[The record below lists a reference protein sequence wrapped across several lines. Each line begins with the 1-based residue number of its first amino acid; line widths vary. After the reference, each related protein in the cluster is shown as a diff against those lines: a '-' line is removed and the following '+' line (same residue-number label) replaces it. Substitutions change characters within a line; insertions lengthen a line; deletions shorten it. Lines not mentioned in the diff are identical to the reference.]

1 MATSFGDELTNR
13 PRRRDDQGDEL
24 TSHPVYILDL
34 LSSVYMFTVI
44 QPGESDQVTEII
56 EQLSSYQLF
65 VCLFV

>member
-1 MATSFGDELTNR
+1 MFMDIQA
-13 PRRRDDQGDEL
+13 
-24 TSHPVYILDL
+24 VYILDL